1 MGETEEHRSGGWAGY
16 RRKSETV
23 QVCRGREEDMV
34 EIMESPL
41 HQLPSS
47 PQDHQNRDWP
57 VRPVPVFTGLGLGQP
72 HGVPL
77 KQDRHA
83 QR

>member
-1 MGETEEHRSGGWAGY
+1 
-16 RRKSETV
+16 
-23 QVCRGREEDMV
+23 MV
-34 EIMESPL
+34 EILESPL

-47 PQDHQNRDWP
+47 PQDHGNRDWP
-57 VRPVPVFTGLGLGQP
+57 VQSVPVSIGLGLGQP

>member
-1 MGETEEHRSGGWAGY
+1 
-16 RRKSETV
+16 
-23 QVCRGREEDMV
+23 MV
-34 EIMESPL
+34 KILESPL

-47 PQDHQNRDWP
+47 PQDHGNRDWP
-57 VRPVPVFTGLGLGQP
+57 VRTVPVSIGLGLGQP

-77 KQDRHA
+77 KQDRDA